1 MASKFVKPENL
12 GSEFDTAENI
22 EAGKIRLKLGS
33 GLEREADGAINVLAP
48 QYAQLRNATAPNVN
62 ANIDWGTVPM
72 GITDFTQGQF
82 AISGDGIECQFT
94 GVIKATAHLS
104 YFGNQTIR
112 TNPIIRLA
120 GPAATPQIVQGKSG
134 YIRHGSGH
142 NESSVDIPGIMFNVV
157 AGEVVTVEVK
167 RETTAGGVVTIPVG
181 GSFLLVERVS

>member
-1 MASKFVKPENL
+1 MVQKVVKPENL
-12 GSEFDTAENI
+12 GLEFDQGLI
-22 EAGKIRLKLGS
+22 ESGRVRLKLGS
-33 GLEREADGAINVLAP
+33 GLEREADGTINVLAP

-134 YIRHGSGH
+134 YIRDGTGH
-142 NESSVDIPGIMFNVV
+142 DESSVTIPGIMFNVV

>member
-1 MASKFVKPENL
+1 MAAQKGDVL
-12 GSEFDTAENI
+12 YT
-22 EAGKIRLKLGS
+22 
-33 GLEREADGAINVLAP
+33 ERVIGANSIPGNVTVGDILALASH
-48 QYAQLRNATAPNVN
+48 QYAQLRNATAPDVN

-94 GVIKATAHLS
+94 GVIKVTAHLS
-104 YFGNQTIR
+104 YFGNQTLR

-134 YIRHGSGH
+134 YIRDGSGH
-142 NESSVDIPGIMFNVV
+142 DESSVTIPGIMFNVV

-167 RETTAGGVVTIPVG
+167 RETTATGAVTIPVG
-181 GSFLLVERVS
+181 GSFLLVERVT